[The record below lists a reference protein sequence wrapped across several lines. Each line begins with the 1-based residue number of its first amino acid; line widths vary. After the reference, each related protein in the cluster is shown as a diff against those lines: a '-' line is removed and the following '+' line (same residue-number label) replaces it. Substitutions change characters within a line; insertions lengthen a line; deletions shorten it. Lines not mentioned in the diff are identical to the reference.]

1 MELGEV
7 LLIVFSGVVA
17 GATAVYALLTWR
29 LVSETR
35 KLREVQTNPRISI
48 RVETDHTGH
57 PGYELVIENNG
68 HGAAK
73 NVQIEFDED
82 PSYCRSGWA
91 HGHPPVIDE
100 LPIIKNGLDYLEP
113 NQAYRFPLGTVSPD
127 EYERATEAPWTFRTQ
142 YESLYGKRRT
152 DTYIVDFSQFRGTFF
167 EPNHLREIA
176 DHMSAVRQDFHR
188 LTEGYAKIQTV
199 TQTRDKSD
207 QRRKERQKAQAS
219 QGKNASEMPIAD
231 NDEE

>member
-73 NVQIEFDED
+73 NVQIEFDGD
-82 PSYCRSGWA
+82 PSYFRSGWA

-152 DTYIVDFSQFRGTFF
+152 DIYIVDFSQFRGTFF

>member
-1 MELGEV
+1 MELDQK
-7 LLIVFSGVVA
+7 LILAFSGVVA
-17 GATAVYALLTWR
+17 LATFFYAILTWR

-35 KLREVQTNPRISI
+35 KLREVQTDPRISI
-48 RVETDHTGH
+48 RVEADHTGH
-57 PGYELVIENNG
+57 HGYELVIENNG

-73 NVQIEFDED
+73 NLQFEFDGD
-82 PSYCRSGWA
+82 PSYFRSGWV

-100 LPIIKNGLDYLEP
+100 LPIIKDGLDYLEP

-167 EPNHLREIA
+167 EPNDLKEIA
-176 DHMSAVRQDFHR
+176 GHLSAVRQDFHR
-188 LTEGYAKIQTV
+188 LTEGYARVQTV
-199 TQTRDKSD
+199 TQTRDEYE
-207 QRRKERQKAQAS
+207 QRRKECQKAQEG
-219 QGKNASEMPIAD
+219 QGKSASEMPISD